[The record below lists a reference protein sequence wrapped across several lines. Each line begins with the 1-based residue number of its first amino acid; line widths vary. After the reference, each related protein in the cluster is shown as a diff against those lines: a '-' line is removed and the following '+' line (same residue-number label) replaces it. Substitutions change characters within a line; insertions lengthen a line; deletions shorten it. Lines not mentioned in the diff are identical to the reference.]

1 MGAGMSREAEYQH
14 VYSRLHQ
21 IQKEL
26 ADKGVASV
34 YRNRAL
40 TNQKID
46 GSGFWVGFRRMN
58 ASNGECCLYPV
69 AQIADASGQLTEYN
83 GVSWGDK
90 PSWKQAQPRI
100 VELFAVKPGP
110 TFAERINPGQF
121 GFSPKLVALVGAII
135 GHDYGVRD
143 GRGGK
148 LSSLSITSDGY
159 VMAQSTA
166 HESGAFIGDVGDLEA
181 NLSIWKE
188 ELSPE
193 DQAQF
198 NRLYVANVKDWRNY

>member
-1 MGAGMSREAEYQH
+1 MGAGLSREAEYQR

-34 YRNRAL
+34 YNDRKL
-40 TNQKID
+40 TGQNFTNSMRFTIVYK
-46 GSGFWVGFRRMN
+46 RLN
-58 ASNGECCLYPV
+58 ASNGESCLTPQV
-69 AQIADASGQLTEYN
+69 AINNGEYFDGN
-83 GVSWGDK
+83 YK
-90 PSWKQAQPRI
+90 AAITRLM
-100 VELFAVKPGP
+100 ELFAAKPEP
-110 TFAERINPGQF
+110 SFAERINPGQF

-135 GHDYGVRD
+135 GHDYGARD
-143 GRGGK
+143 RKGGQ

-166 HESGAFIGDVGDLEA
+166 HESGAFIGNVGDLEA
-181 NLSIWKE
+181 NLSIWKDD
-188 ELSPE
+188 LSPE
-193 DQAQF
+193 DQAEF

>member
-1 MGAGMSREAEYQH
+1 MKSGDRVHIDAETKDGGRLVSDGLVVKTYPNQFVQ
-14 VYSRLHQ
+14 VYANS
-21 IQKEL
+21 IL
-26 ADKGVASV
+26 ATVTV
-34 YRNRAL
+34 YRAEATL
-40 TNQKID
+40 ITD
-46 GSGFWVGFRRMN
+46 P
-58 ASNGECCLYPV
+58 EP
-69 AQIADASGQLTEYN
+69 
-83 GVSWGDK
+83 
-90 PSWKQAQPRI
+90 PS
-100 VELFAVKPGP
+100 
-110 TFAERINPGQF
+110 FAERINPGQF